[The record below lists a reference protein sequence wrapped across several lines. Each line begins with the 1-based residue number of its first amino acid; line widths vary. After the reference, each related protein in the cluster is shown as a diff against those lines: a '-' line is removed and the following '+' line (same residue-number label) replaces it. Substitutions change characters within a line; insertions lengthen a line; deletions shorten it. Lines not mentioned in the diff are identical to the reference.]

1 MPATPWEFDEPL
13 FFQALH
19 RYDPVAHHPPP
30 PGYPVFILFAQAV
43 RAVIPSDFATLVL
56 ISVVASAIGF
66 VLLAL
71 AVRNLTGDATVG
83 IAGAVLFYFSPALL
97 VHSTLPISEPGG
109 LALLFG
115 ALYFWSRFCLE
126 AGFSPPV
133 SDGRLK
139 PSSTLWF
146 AFFAA
151 LAVGWRIQ
159 FCIFV
164 VPLFLVAVAL
174 MRTWR
179 ERIIAL
185 GMFTLVCLLWLT
197 PLAIAVGGVEELV
210 RFETAQGEYLAEHD
224 AEVSRS
230 GWTPS
235 RVAFRFIAHAWGTKV
250 SSFPV
255 LVAAAFG
262 VFALWRKRAFV
273 PLGVAA
279 AIYLAFALW
288 AMDPAD
294 GVRYSIPFVVFVAI
308 VAAVGSRRV
317 PVPSLIVASV
327 FAAGSLVYVSSF
339 VSQRSSRPSPPVAA
353 ARYARAA
360 FPSNAVALYE
370 LPLWPHATYYLRD
383 RNPIRIDRGL
393 AEFYE
398 RPDVPLFMYADGATS
413 MPGARVFRWRN
424 SDAYSKLTRN
434 HYRTASI
441 IPIPPERRFRIVEGV
456 HSSER
461 EPGGREWRWLSSP
474 AELALPRGPARKL
487 TLRLGLPVLY
497 PYPGNDSIVKV
508 NGVEAA
514 RVRLERGK
522 PADVTVAVPAGSVNV
537 RVESRIS
544 YVPAKLQGSLNLDPR
559 RLAVEMYGLWTAA
572 AADEARQVASR

>member
-1 MPATPWEFDEPL
+1 MLVLLFIMPASPWEFDEPL

-43 RAVIPSDFATLVL
+43 RALVPSDFATLVL
-56 ISVVASAIGF
+56 ISVVASFIGF
-66 VLLAL
+66 LLLAL
-71 AVRNLTGDATVG
+71 ALRNLTGDATVG
-83 IAGAVLFYFSPALL
+83 VLGAVLFYFSPALL

-115 ALYFWSRFCLE
+115 ALYFWTSE
-126 AGFSPPV
+126 A
-133 SDGRLK
+133 DARHARR
-139 PSSTLWF
+139 STCF
-146 AFFAA
+146 AIFAA
-151 LAVGWRIQ
+151 LSVGWRIQ

-174 MRTWR
+174 MRSWR
-179 ERIIAL
+179 ERLIAL
-185 GMFTLVCLLWLT
+185 GTFTVVCLLWLT
-197 PLAIAVGGVEELV
+197 PLAIAVGGIEELI

-235 RVAFRFIAHAWGTKV
+235 RILFRFIAHAWGTKV

-255 LVAAAFG
+255 LIAAAFG
-262 VFALWRKRAFV
+262 IFALWRKRAFV

-294 GVRYSIPFVVFVAI
+294 GVRYSIPFVLFVALAAAAGAQRI
-308 VAAVGSRRV
+308 PVPPLVVAAV
-317 PVPSLIVASV
+317 
-327 FAAGSLVYVSSF
+327 FAVGSLVYVSSL

-353 ARYARAA
+353 ARYARAMFA
-360 FPSNAVALYE
+360 PNAVALYE

-383 RNPIRIDRGL
+383 HKPMRIDRGL

-413 MPGARVFRWRN
+413 MPGAKVFRWRN

-441 IPIPPERRFRIVEGV
+441 IPIPPERRFKVVQGV

-474 AELALPRGPARKL
+474 AELALPRGPARTL

-508 NGVEAA
+508 NGAEGA

-522 PADVTVAVPAGSVNV
+522 PVDVTVAIPAGSVLV

-544 YVPAKLQGSLNLDPR
+544 YMPARLPGSVNLDPR
-559 RLAVEMYGLWTAA
+559 RLAVEMYELRTDAA
-572 AADEARQVASR
+572 APAARQVASR